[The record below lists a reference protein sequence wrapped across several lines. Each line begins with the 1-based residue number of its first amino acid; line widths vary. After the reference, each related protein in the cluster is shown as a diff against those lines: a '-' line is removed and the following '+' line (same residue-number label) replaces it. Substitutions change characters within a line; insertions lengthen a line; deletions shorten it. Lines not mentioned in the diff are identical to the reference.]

1 MPIHVFIWQTG
12 NDTQKRDLIIF
23 LKHKKAK
30 NVERHSEISN
40 QVLIRKE

>member
-1 MPIHVFIWQTG
+1 MPMRVFIWQTG
-12 NDTQKRDLIIF
+12 NDTQKRSDHF

-30 NVERHSEISN
+30 NVERPSEISN